1 MIKKERQKGVV
12 VMQITQESIL
22 AFTFWLTICLLLIAT
37 FM

>member
-12 VMQITQESIL
+12 VMQITL